1 MMDDTVQ
8 YSWQEKFVAIT
19 PKPFAILSMCGS
31 ICIAKH
37 IIFTSP
43 RPLSSFHRILFGLS
57 VIDLTT
63 SFAVFMGTWPIPVG
77 TTGVYLASGNKGLCT
92 AQGFWIQLGVGA
104 PLYNAS
110 LSVYYFL
117 VIFKGWREHQIKKV
131 EPFLH
136 AIPIIFA
143 LTTSIIVAATDNFRS
158 SNVWCWISMD
168 NIAMRFGFFYGP
180 IWAAILWVTCSM
192 AAIYCRFLV
201 QERKNKRYQG
211 SGQAGNNAQQL
222 HSTATNVIG
231 RLQST
236 TNIGNTGMRSSTV
249 STSRSK
255 SSKIAGQALCYVGS
269 FYLTFLFPSWTRIS
283 QMMGRQPP
291 FAVVAMFTIFFPMQG
306 FYNALV
312 FFRPKIKSYLSERRK
327 KGEGGGGDD
336 FQIET

>member
-1 MMDDTVQ
+1 M
-8 YSWQEKFVAIT
+8 
-19 PKPFAILSMCGS
+19 
-31 ICIAKH
+31 
-37 IIFTSP
+37 
-43 RPLSSFHRILFGLS
+43 
-57 VIDLTT
+57 
-63 SFAVFMGTWPIPVG
+63 
-77 TTGVYLASGNKGLCT
+77 
-92 AQGFWIQLGVGA
+92 
-104 PLYNAS
+104 
-110 LSVYYFL
+110 
-117 VIFKGWREHQIKKV
+117 
-131 EPFLH
+131 
-136 AIPIIFA
+136 
-143 LTTSIIVAATDNFRS
+143 AATDNFRS

-192 AAIYCRFLV
+192 AAIYYRFLV
-201 QERKNKRYQG
+201 QERKNKRYQS
-211 SGQAGNNAQQL
+211 SGQAGNNAQLQ
-222 HSTATNVIG
+222 STATNVIG

-327 KGEGGGGDD
+327 KAEGDGGDD
-336 FQIET
+336 FQIETWCTSYMIHIIINYNYKTGILSFDMYISYPFYFTDMYLAFTWPNWIHPTSYHILSLSFPWINWIHPTSTSYLLQLKWYAIWYRYSLK